1 MVQERRLPYY
11 FLLRPERTTLL
22 EIRAVRI
29 RIVGLTPMLTV
40 RDTGSG
46 LSSLDHL
53 FTLNIPNIRYI
64 YDSDSS
70 EKDPNGARTPPIIS
84 QPPIRRRRPPL
95 RLGGWFSGYRY
106 PYSESC
112 RSGWTPLRLASLLL
126 RYILLYTLSLRRR
139 QRIHLF
145 PVNRFPS
152 DMVIDF
158 LNTTP
163 NSGLP
168 IRESVK

>member
-1 MVQERRLPYY
+1 VARTLNSHTV
-11 FLLRPERTTLL
+11 LLRPERTNPIGITGCPDQDS
-22 EIRAVRI
+22 RI
-29 RIVGLTPMLTV
+29 DPYADCTGHRLRTV
-40 RDTGSG
+40 LFGISVY
-46 LSSLDHL
+46 LD
-53 FTLNIPNIRYI
+53 IPNIRYV

-70 EKDPNGARTPPIIS
+70 GEDPNGARTPPIIS

-112 RSGWTPLRLASLLL
+112 RSGWAPLRLASLLL

-152 DMVIDF
+152 DMAIDF